1 MKWLVIRT
9 QVVKIS
15 GDWCDVEPTADS
27 THDSAEGDIVIV
39 GNLSSGGYNSRP
51 IRQVSSECDEKRYDI
66 SVITNNQIKEE
77 GALLGGDNIMDSR
90 YCREGGDI
98 TLDSPDSKVSGMGDD
113 LPTDMSFTRNK
124 GGAAKIGRGGGG
136 LVVAVAFEQ
145 ALAV

>member
-1 MKWLVIRT
+1 MEWLVIRT

-39 GNLSSGGYNSRP
+39 GNSSSGGYNSRP
-51 IRQVSSECDEKRYDI
+51 IRQVLSEWYEKRYDI
-66 SVITNNQIKEE
+66 SVITNNQIEGE

-98 TLDSPDSKVSGMGDD
+98 TLDSPDSEVSGMGDD
-113 LPTDMSFTRNK
+113 PPTDTSFTRNK